1 MFVCEFVRICVCV
14 LAYLHPCQTWIPMC
28 IAVGCP
34 ELFTKPGI
42 VDVYHCILM
51 LRESKYIGGNK
62 LTSKNDGNYTILKLE
77 SVLT

>member
-1 MFVCEFVRICVCV
+1 
-14 LAYLHPCQTWIPMC
+14 MC

-62 LTSKNDGNYTILKLE
+62 LTSKNDGNYTILELE